1 MRLEIERRATRSSL
15 YAALS
20 PFIALAL
27 TVVAGGIMFAALGKD
42 PFSALYSFFIA
53 PLTSA
58 WSLNQLAIK
67 SAPLI
72 LIAVGLSV
80 CFSSRNWNIG
90 AEGQFIAGALM
101 GSILPVM
108 APDWTSPLLLPII
121 LVLGMVGGA
130 LYAAIPAIL
139 KAEFNANEILSSL
152 MLVYVAQLFLDW
164 TVRGP
169 WRDPQGFNFPQTIQF
184 SDSATLPPIYAGG
197 AAHWGFV
204 FALVAAVVT
213 WFMLRRTLKGFEI
226 RVLGESSRAGRFAG
240 FSSRRMVYFS
250 FLFSGALAGLAGIC
264 EVSGAINQ
272 LQPVISPGYGFT
284 AIIVAFLG
292 RLNPLSIVVAG
303 LVLGLTY
310 LGGEAAQIT
319 IGLSEKVA
327 RVFQGFLLFFVL
339 GCDTLI
345 LYRIRLVSS
354 RRASGEEAA
363 Q

>member
-1 MRLEIERRATRSSL
+1 MRLDIEKRPAPSGL
-15 YAALS
+15 YVALS

-27 TVVAGGIMFAALGKD
+27 TLVAGGIMFAGLGKN
-42 PFSALYSFFIA
+42 PFHALYAFLIQ
-53 PLTSA
+53 PLDSV
-58 WSLNQLAIK
+58 WSLNQLAVK
-67 SAPLI
+67 STPLI

-80 CFSSRNWNIG
+80 CFRSKNWNIG
-90 AEGQFIAGALM
+90 AEGQFIAGGMM

-108 APDWTSPLLLPII
+108 FPGWSSPLVLPIM

-139 KAEFNANEILSSL
+139 KAEFNTNEILSSL

-169 WRDPQGFNFPQTIQF
+169 WRDPQGYNFPQTITF
-184 SDSATLPPIYAGG
+184 PDDAVLPSVFPPG
-197 AAHWGFV
+197 AAHWGAI

-213 WFMLRRTLKGFEI
+213 WFLMRHTLKGFEI
-226 RVLGESSRAGRFAG
+226 NVLGESERAGRFAG
-240 FSSRRMVYFS
+240 FSSRRMVYFA

-264 EVSGAINQ
+264 EVSGAIQQ
-272 LQPVISPGYGFT
+272 LRPVISPGYGFT

-292 RLNPLSIVVAG
+292 RLNPLSIIVAG

-310 LGGEAAQIT
+310 LGGEAAQIS
-319 IGLSEKVA
+319 IGLSDKVSS
-327 RVFQGFLLFFVL
+327 VFQGLLLFFVL

-345 LYRIRLVSS
+345 HYRIRLVGSHA
-354 RRASGEEAA
+354 RGEAS
-363 Q
+363 